1 MWDVL
6 YSVIN
11 HIQRYIPVSLWT
23 LFLVGVAL
31 MLLSLTA
38 LAAQRP
44 SAKNR
49 EKWMIRAGVMLRALL
64 FLAVTLEFFH
74 HFLISGEHVSFQYN
88 VLNQIVNVIFYGYIL
103 VVGMHYLIT
112 LPFRALHGFFYLFDV
127 IVLCIPIL
135 LMLPSL
141 TLADLSDAYTL
152 AALAL
157 IAASFAVIYVLF
169 QSYWRQS
176 MVVWAVF
183 FVVSGGTVA
192 FTRMSQFEALFPLT
206 LFLLLLGGSEWVK
219 QLLERRPLIGGK
231 GWYAA
236 VASISVTL
244 IVIANPFYN
253 LWHVVEAKANYY
265 IHTAYR
271 AETEMPSLA
280 EMQERARL
288 LIGEEVSFNAHSS
301 IREDF
306 YNAYTLDGG
315 GYSIRFDSSGELF
328 GLSRTDPEEA
338 ASSAAV
344 PPSEQDVLQ
353 QTEGLLERAE
363 INYDQERFE
372 IAVQFDDAAKQ
383 AVVSFLP
390 LWSDGERVKGAE
402 ASSVVWNYD
411 LQLISFSPTPLS
423 GPLELESSVVKLTM
437 EELNEKVEDILIALG
452 RPSSPTYIDH
462 VWSSFTYESQPTVT
476 IKTKNGERIHLHAE
490 TGELL
495 QLMLR
500 DEEVTDEDGAFAEE
514 AKEAARTLS
523 PQFAMQEAQYE
534 QGEYGAYSWQ
544 DEDGLLSHH
553 VQVHLTADG
562 ELISFH
568 QNWYPTQHRQKI
580 DQALLAE
587 KDVSMSKAMKLVADE
602 YPPFSIY
609 AQRGELALIYSR
621 DGEAELVWM
630 IVVVPFAKPHKQVHF
645 VDMETGE
652 MTDVYDDIDGVRS

>member
-141 TLADLSDAYTL
+141 RLADLSDWYMW

-157 IAASFAVIYVLF
+157 IAASFAVMYMLF

-176 MVVWAVF
+176 MVVWFVF

-328 GLSRTDPEEA
+328 SLSRTDPEEA
-338 ASSAAV
+338 ASSAAA

-383 AVVSFLP
+383 AKVSVLP
-390 LWSDGERVKGAE
+390 LWSDGERVNTDV
-402 ASSVVWNYD
+402 SLIVWDYD
-411 LQLISFSPTPLS
+411 LRLISFSPTPI
-423 GPLELESSVVKLTM
+423 GAPLELENSVVQLTK
-437 EELNEKVEDILIALG
+437 EELNKKVEDVLNVLG

-462 VWSSFTYESQPTVT
+462 VWSSFTYESQPTIT
-476 IKTKNGERIHLHAE
+476 IKTKNGETIYLHAE

-495 QLMLR
+495 QLELSEDKAG
-500 DEEVTDEDGAFAEE
+500 DEGAFVKQATYF
-514 AKEAARTLS
+514 ARKLS
-523 PQFAMQEAQYE
+523 PEFAKQGAQYE
-534 QGEYGAYSWQ
+534 QGEYGDYSWEY
-544 DEDGLLSHH
+544 DNGLLSHH
-553 VQVHLTADG
+553 VQVNLTADG
-562 ELISFH
+562 ELISFY
-568 QNWYPTQHRQKI
+568 QGWYPSQHRKKI
-580 DQALLAE
+580 NQTVLAE
-587 KDVSMSKAMKLVADE
+587 KAVSMSKAMKLVADE
-602 YPPFSIY
+602 YPMFSIY
-609 AQRGELALIYSR
+609 AQRGELALIYNR
-621 DGEAELVWM
+621 EGEAELVWM

-652 MTDVYDDIDGVRS
+652 ITDVYDDIDGVRS